1 VIVKSESNN
10 WGDSRIPAG
19 FQFEK
24 RDGDDEDVPVVR
36 VNLVAPRYV
45 ELRGVGSMS
54 GQAQQRLKQY
64 LVDVS
69 LVSIAEYHSKANG
82 SDFSQEL
89 GELYFNRMLR
99 FTGIRK
105 YETQVSKIM
114 KEATPQDDQ
123 ALLEKAS

>member
-1 VIVKSESNN
+1 MVKRGHHSLRHAVIDGNVDRVVNGGSEIRIEQL
-10 WGDSRIPAG
+10 GDSRIPAG

-69 LVSIAEYHSKANG
+69 LVSIAEYHSKER
-82 SDFSQEL
+82 FL
-89 GELYFNRMLR
+89 G
-99 FTGIRK
+99 
-105 YETQVSKIM
+105 
-114 KEATPQDDQ
+114 
-123 ALLEKAS
+123 